1 MQDCR
6 VEEKKTGENLQL
18 NPLHGIH
25 LPPAY

>member
-6 VEEKKTGENLQL
+6 VEEKMAGENLQL
-18 NPLHGIH
+18 NLPHGIH